1 MHAFQYLS
9 SLSTCQC
16 SPLRH
21 LTPSLCCRTGSLWSR
36 PGEPHVQPCQS
47 HLAARFR
54 ARPPHNPTASVRAL
68 SFSSYL
74 PSRFPISIHITILLK
89 RSSCFLVSRT
99 SRPPLTSPRFPSPR
113 RAPHS
118 SHSDLSSFFFKCL
131 CSLGFPA
138 YTGLPSVCI
147 SQRNLSTPAIKT
159 PVVRV
164 LRKTLMR
171 DLSFHFRQGRLGFI
185 CSHLSLIC
193 RCLTNPHA
201 NAMYDGRGARTFLRP
216 LAAAHVWNMF
226 HHMLTAGPGPRGI
239 YC

>member
-1 MHAFQYLS
+1 MQYWRWHQQARPPRAALLPSLVGPLSRVYLLHAFQYLS

-89 RSSCFLVSRT
+89 RSSFFLVSRT

-113 RAPHS
+113 APHR
-118 SHSDLSSFFFKCL
+118 SHSDLSRFFLKCL

-185 CSHLSLIC
+185 YLFPSLSDLPVPYKPTC
-193 RCLTNPHA
+193 ER
-201 NAMYDGRGARTFLRP
+201 D
-216 LAAAHVWNMF
+216 V
-226 HHMLTAGPGPRGI
+226 
-239 YC
+239 